1 MVNNEKPKNKV
12 ILKEYG
18 KNIQKLVDYVKT
30 VPEQDKR
37 TEYAYALVELM
48 KQLNP
53 LSKTLG

>member
-37 TEYAYALVELM
+37 TEYAYATI
-48 KQLNP
+48 KNR
-53 LSKTLG
+53 K